1 MNITETDKLK
11 LSIIIKSF
19 FKDNFLFIFVPF
31 LLIFLQVLILYLS
44 NAERGLVSYI
54 SSLSISI
61 LIIFF
66 ILKFI
71 FYYRKIK
78 NYFDLV
84 EQYEVNS
91 ESSFFD
97 NEEFENRLDLSL
109 SQIISLTKIKKIILE
124 REGSIYNNRKMLT
137 DQNDYFSLWIHQIK
151 TPITSIN
158 ILK

>member
-1 MNITETDKLK
+1 MNITETGKLK

-19 FKDNFLFIFVPF
+19 FKDNFLFIFVPL
-31 LLIFLQVLILYLS
+31 LLIFLQGLILYLS
-44 NAERGLVSYI
+44 NAETGLVSYI

-91 ESSFFD
+91 ESSD
-97 NEEFENRLDLSL
+97 DEKFENRPDLSL
-109 SQIISLTKIKKIILE
+109 SQIISLKI
-124 REGSIYNNRKMLT
+124 
-137 DQNDYFSLWIHQIK
+137 
-151 TPITSIN
+151 
-158 ILK
+158 

>member
-1 MNITETDKLK
+1 MNITETGKLK

-19 FKDNFLFIFVPF
+19 FKDNFLFIFVPL
-31 LLIFLQVLILYLS
+31 LLIFLQGLILYLS
-44 NAERGLVSYI
+44 NAETGLVSYI

-91 ESSFFD
+91 ESSD
-97 NEEFENRLDLSL
+97 DEKFENRLDLSL
-109 SQIISLTKIKKIILE
+109 SQIIKK
-124 REGSIYNNRKMLT
+124 YKKNNLGKRSFHL
-137 DQNDYFSLWIHQIK
+137 
-151 TPITSIN
+151 
-158 ILK
+158 